1 MTSVEHPAGHTE
13 PVDEIPVLELVVP
26 FQGFPDHRRFALT
39 RLDEQGLMC
48 ALRSMEDPDL
58 RFVVVP
64 PALFFDDYAPQVD
77 DSLAQTL
84 EADSADELL
93 TLVVVN
99 PGEGAGSAT
108 ANLLAPVVVNHRTR
122 RAAQVVLEDSSLPV
136 RAPLVPA
143 GTARDQHAR

>member
-1 MTSVEHPAGHTE
+1 MNGPAATMTSVEHPAGHTE

-77 DSLAQTL
+77 DSLVQTL
-84 EADSADELL
+84 EAGSADEWIVKPFDMIS
-93 TLVVVN
+93 LVQKARQV
-99 PGEGAGSAT
+99 
-108 ANLLAPVVVNHRTR
+108 LASQM
-122 RAAQVVLEDSSLPV
+122 AA
-136 RAPLVPA
+136 
-143 GTARDQHAR
+143 